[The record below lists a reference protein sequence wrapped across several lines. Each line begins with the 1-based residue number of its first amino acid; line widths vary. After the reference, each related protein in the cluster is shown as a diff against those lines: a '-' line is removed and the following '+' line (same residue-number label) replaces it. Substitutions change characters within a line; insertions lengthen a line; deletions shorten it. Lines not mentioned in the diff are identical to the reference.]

1 MCVRRAAGYCC
12 IQYQVCADQT
22 NAFSLDGGTAISA
35 IDTACTLDYIAIPG
49 ETSPF
54 GSMRIDSLIIS
65 YKVCIFYLIVVST
78 EVNIPVNTAFGISV
92 LITDLLPMTR
102 ERMIYLT

>member
-12 IQYQVCADQT
+12 IQYTVCADQT

-49 ETSPF
+49 ETSLKHYKLSRGEICVANFIPPCENKLSYTEF
-54 GSMRIDSLIIS
+54 IS
-65 YKVCIFYLIVVST
+65 
-78 EVNIPVNTAFGISV
+78 P
-92 LITDLLPMTR
+92 
-102 ERMIYLT
+102 

>member
-22 NAFSLDGGTAISA
+22 NAFTLDGGTAISA

-49 ETSPF
+49 EAKQITNTVVK
-54 GSMRIDSLIIS
+54 IDWHTFS
-65 YKVCIFYLIVVST
+65 
-78 EVNIPVNTAFGISV
+78 
-92 LITDLLPMTR
+92 
-102 ERMIYLT
+102 

>member
-12 IQYQVCADQT
+12 IQYTVCADQT

-49 ETSPF
+49 ETSH
-54 GSMRIDSLIIS
+54 
-65 YKVCIFYLIVVST
+65 
-78 EVNIPVNTAFGISV
+78 
-92 LITDLLPMTR
+92 ITN
-102 ERMIYLT
+102 RMIKMVYIQLKNLN

>member
-22 NAFSLDGGTAISA
+22 NAFSLDGGTEISA

-49 ETSPF
+49 ETTP
-54 GSMRIDSLIIS
+54 ISLNILQFAHKRCKLS
-65 YKVCIFYLIVVST
+65 Y
-78 EVNIPVNTAFGISV
+78 
-92 LITDLLPMTR
+92 IT
-102 ERMIYLT
+102 